1 MNLTYLSSLLNWMEL
16 APSDAP
22 RSVRVAKASSGHY
35 PLPFLIRDC
44 KELLQMY
51 RAAKQSTKLFFVLT
65 IVCFAETLCSI
76 VFYRIKKLSFTIGWQ
91 NFVQAKT

>member
-1 MNLTYLSSLLNWMEL
+1 
-16 APSDAP
+16 
-22 RSVRVAKASSGHY
+22 
-35 PLPFLIRDC
+35 
-44 KELLQMY
+44 MY